1 MCLKWLDEPHLCTT
15 LLLSVSTGPTER
27 TEKGKKMSKKYTVS
41 FKIET
46 EENWQSAEALEAELR
61 DIIRAVIAPT
71 FNFELFPLSFTVK
84 KARN

>member
-1 MCLKWLDEPHLCTT
+1 
-15 LLLSVSTGPTER
+15 
-27 TEKGKKMSKKYTVS
+27 MSKKYTVS

>member
-1 MCLKWLDEPHLCTT
+1 MKNT
-15 LLLSVSTGPTER
+15 
-27 TEKGKKMSKKYTVS
+27 KKYTVS

-46 EENWQSAEALEAELR
+46 NEDWASADALEAELK
-61 DIIRAVIAPT
+61 DIIRAVIAPS